1 MRGHKLE
8 KLLSNHKAQFI
19 SWHIYAPLG
28 VFLLTGVGRDW
39 CLALVVYA
47 AVQLHS
53 MNTSKKLPWMTIE
66 KSNSASNGKRFSRP
80 SLQSQFNV
88 DIDVMYLRERLDGY

>member
-1 MRGHKLE
+1 
-8 KLLSNHKAQFI
+8 
-19 SWHIYAPLG
+19 
-28 VFLLTGVGRDW
+28 
-39 CLALVVYA
+39 
-47 AVQLHS
+47 

-80 SLQSQFNV
+80 SLQRQFNV